1 MVKISQLCRKAPVW
15 VRPKPFFLLLVR
27 KLEASIICLFL
38 RTFNYPRARSS
49 APMPTYLPSH
59 PYDCSAKRT

>member
-1 MVKISQLCRKAPVW
+1 M
-15 VRPKPFFLLLVR
+15 
-27 KLEASIICLFL
+27 LEASIIRLFL
-38 RTFNYPRARSS
+38 QTFNYPRARSS